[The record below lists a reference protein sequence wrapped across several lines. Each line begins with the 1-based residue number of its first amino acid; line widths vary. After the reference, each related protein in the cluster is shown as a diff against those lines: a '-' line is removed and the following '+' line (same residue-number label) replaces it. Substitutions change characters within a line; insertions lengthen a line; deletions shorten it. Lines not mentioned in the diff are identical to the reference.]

1 MRRGSLERRDRAR
14 WNVASPG
21 LGSNII
27 VRHHILPGDNHK
39 WIKKVVK
46 ARFVRSILLS
56 KSLLVLS
63 RICLI
68 DIFIGNP
75 KTKS

>member
-27 VRHHILPGDNHK
+27 VNIILPGDNHK

-68 DIFIGNP
+68 DIFIENA

>member
-27 VRHHILPGDNHK
+27 VNIILPGDNHK

-68 DIFIGNP
+68 DIFIENP